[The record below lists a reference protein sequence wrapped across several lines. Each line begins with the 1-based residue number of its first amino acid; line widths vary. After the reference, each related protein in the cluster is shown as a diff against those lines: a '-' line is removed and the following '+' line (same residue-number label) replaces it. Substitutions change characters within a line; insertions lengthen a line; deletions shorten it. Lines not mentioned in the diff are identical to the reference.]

1 MPPSQDVNRVAA
13 PRKFPFRTP
22 NQFHPPCEHAE
33 LRDTEPVARVQLP
46 TGHAAWVATRYADVR
61 QVCTDRRFSKAA
73 VTEPGA
79 PRLIPLQRGSK
90 SLVIMDPPE
99 HTRLRKIVSR
109 AFTARRVEELRPH
122 VRELT
127 EGYVDRMLDQGPPAD
142 LIAHLAL
149 PLPVTVICEL
159 LGVPAEDRE
168 RFQGW
173 TDGMLTIGAP
183 ALARADEIK
192 DSVGRLRA
200 YLAELIAARVA
211 EASGDLLGTLGRAH
225 ADEGRLTEEELLTF
239 GMTLLAAGYHTTTA
253 AITHSVFH
261 LLRERERYELLR
273 KDPGAIPAAV
283 EELLRF
289 GQIGGGAG
297 AIRIAVE
304 DVELGGVT
312 VRKGEAVIPLFNA
325 ANRDPEVFT
334 DPDTLELRR
343 EDNPHIGLG
352 HGIHFCLG
360 APLARLELQVV
371 LEVLVRRLPG
381 LHLVTAEDDI
391 SWQAGLAFAR
401 PVALPLAW

>member
-1 MPPSQDVNRVAA
+1 MLSSKDENARD
-13 PRKFPFRTP
+13 FPFRTP
-22 NQFHPPCEHAE
+22 NQFHPPCEHAQ
-33 LRDTEPVARVQLP
+33 LRDGEPVARVRLP
-46 TGHAAWVATRYADVR
+46 TGHGAWVATRYADVR
-61 QVCTDRRFSKAA
+61 RVCTDPRFSKAA
-73 VTEPGA
+73 VTAPGA
-79 PRLIPLQRGSK
+79 PRLIPMQRGSK

-109 AFTARRVEELRPH
+109 EFTARRVERLRPH

-127 EGYVDRMLDQGPPAD
+127 EGYVDRMLRVGAPAD
-142 LIAHLAL
+142 LISALAL
-149 PLPVTVICEL
+149 PLPVTVICEM
-159 LGVPAEDRE
+159 LGVPPSDRE

-192 DSVGRLRA
+192 TAAGNLRA
-200 YLAELIAARVA
+200 YLAELIAAKLA
-211 EASGDLLGTLGRAH
+211 EPSGDLLSTLGRAH
-225 ADEGRLTEEELLTF
+225 ADEGRLAEDELLTF

-261 LLRERERYELLR
+261 LLREPERYASLR
-273 KDPGAIPAAV
+273 EDPAAIPAAV

-312 VRKGEAVIPLFNA
+312 VREGEAVIPLFNA
-325 ANRDPEVFT
+325 ANRDPEVFA
-334 DPDTLELRR
+334 DPDTLDLRR

-381 LHLVTAEDDI
+381 LRLAIKEDDI
-391 SWQAGLAFAR
+391 TWQEGLAFAR
-401 PVALPLAW
+401 PSVLPLDW